1 VTDTHLSTGKLG
13 SLASDLGVKAIGKR
27 HDKVVLEEV
36 SQEFFTSQGVPT
48 MLAFLQAMIISS
60 SVISSAGLLAPSKM
74 LKRTVPAYRVYE
86 CSRSVHYLRRPS
98 RTHRLLRHE
107 GELVSVARH
116 VEILNVD
123 AVKGDFTD
131 QGVVESFEHLHS
143 GALTTT
149 RGTDKSDICSGWNI
163 DRQVSEHSDARS

>member
-1 VTDTHLSTGKLG
+1 MTDTHLSTGKLG
-13 SLASDLGVKAIGKR
+13 SLASDLGIKAIGKR

-36 SQEFFTSQGVPT
+36 SRESLTSGGVPT
-48 MLAFLQAMIISS
+48 MLAFLQAMMISS

-86 CSRSVHYLRRPS
+86 CKSVHYLRRPS
-98 RTHRLLRHE
+98 RTHRLLRHK

-116 VEILNVD
+116 VEILDIN

-143 GALTTT
+143 GTLTTT
-149 RGTDKSDICSGWNI
+149 RGTDKSDIGPRWDV